1 MFLVMLDLSE
11 APGSMAQVSSPSLQW
26 KRLNHPKES
35 PKPKTNKNHQ
45 IQECSLWT
53 RSSQQ
58 QQAWCKPQ
66 NTLQNVHE
74 QNSLNSPKGKN
85 KTQQFLLFQSSL
97 LSSFHL
103 QNPQE
108 NSFPFLSFPF
118 MHVIVGEVAKTQA
131 GFRRE
136 MLLAHLI
143 KKFTPV
149 NKSFLFSAPAFGG
162 R

>member
-1 MFLVMLDLSE
+1 
-11 APGSMAQVSSPSLQW
+11 
-26 KRLNHPKES
+26 
-35 PKPKTNKNHQ
+35 
-45 IQECSLWT
+45 
-53 RSSQQ
+53 
-58 QQAWCKPQ
+58 
-66 NTLQNVHE
+66 
-74 QNSLNSPKGKN
+74 
-85 KTQQFLLFQSSL
+85 
-97 LSSFHL
+97 
-103 QNPQE
+103 
-108 NSFPFLSFPF
+108 